1 VLIKV
6 RRRRLST
13 ALLAAVV
20 LLGAHP
26 GMSAADDPVL
36 EITQAIYDDA
46 GQPWI
51 GAGFSP
57 DGGIGTA
64 TWWTC
69 QPGRECAQAPA
80 ALGWL
85 KAGPVPPGT
94 VFEARANVQ
103 GVAYVVRSPVW
114 NGQLSPTSRPSLKG
128 GTIVG
133 RKVRPVGAHWT
144 GGWGQPGDVSLMHVE
159 ACRTAKAAHCVTLS
173 AQGGQYPRSG
183 APPFVARRYTGWYL
197 FAIDARYSRDSAF
210 AGGGYTAAGG
220 VPPVKVGPTIIR
232 SRPYGPVRRR

>member
-1 VLIKV
+1 M
-6 RRRRLST
+6 
-13 ALLAAVV
+13 LLAAVI

-26 GMSAADDPVL
+26 GIGAAEDPTL

-46 GQPWI
+46 GQPWV

-57 DGGIGTA
+57 DSTIGAA
-64 TWWTC
+64 TWWIC
-69 QPGRECAQAPA
+69 QPGRECAQAPS

-85 KAGPVPPGT
+85 KAGPVASGT
-94 VFEARANVQ
+94 IFEARADFQ

-128 GTIVG
+128 RPIVG
-133 RKVRPVGAHWT
+133 QKVRPVGANWT

-159 ACRTAKAAHCVTLS
+159 ACRTVRAAQCVTLS

-183 APPFVARRYTGWYL
+183 APPTLASRHVGWYL

-210 AGGGYTAAGG
+210 AGGGYSAAQF
-220 VPPVKVGPTIIR
+220 VPPVRVGPTVIR
-232 SRPYGPVRRR
+232 SRPYGPVRRRQML